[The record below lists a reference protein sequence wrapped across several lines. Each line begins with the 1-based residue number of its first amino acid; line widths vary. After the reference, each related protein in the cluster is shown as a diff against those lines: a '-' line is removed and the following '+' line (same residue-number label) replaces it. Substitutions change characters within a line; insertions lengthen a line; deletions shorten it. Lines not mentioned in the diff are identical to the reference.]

1 MMVVIQTHEAREED
15 PPWGYFLTC
24 HPEVLDIEL
33 SPTRNLAIILS
44 YHATYIRCQLD
55 KLDK

>member
-1 MMVVIQTHEAREED
+1 MIRGEKVPMMVVIQTHEAREED

-33 SPTRNLAIILS
+33 SPT
-44 YHATYIRCQLD
+44 
-55 KLDK
+55 